1 MLTRELV
8 DDAFCQGVGF
18 TVSDVD
24 ELGHAVAL
32 VLIQEFAIA
41 KSFLGSAPELED
53 LAEVGLPLDDIED
66 IINRRLKP
74 ADVYHRDGFLFQLV
88 MWLAAHLDLEP
99 GDLVAPPH
107 SQGSAKGQ
115 DSVVVHRAN
124 GAVAAL
130 SICEDK
136 ATENPRKTVRD
147 EVWPEIKEY
156 EAGGRRD
163 ELRSNVITT
172 LGTGGLS
179 LEEAAGLIRG
189 ISWEGKRRY
198 RVRVTV
204 QEERTP
210 NLFKGFND
218 LVAGGAEMRRG
229 ESMHLP
235 GVRAWMTGFASTVE
249 AHLRS
254 YVKEG

>member
-24 ELGHAVAL
+24 ELAHAVSL

-41 KSFLGSAPELED
+41 KSFLGSAPEMED

-74 ADVYHRDGFLFQLV
+74 ADVYHRDGLLFQLV

-136 ATENPRKTVRD
+136 ATENPRKTVRN

-179 LEEAAGLIRG
+179 LVEAARIIRG

-210 NLFKGFND
+210 SLFKGFDD
-218 LVAGGAEMRRG
+218 LVAGGTEMRRG

-235 GVRAWMTGFASTVE
+235 NMRAWMTRFASAVE
-249 AHLRS
+249 VHLRS
-254 YVKEG
+254 YIKEG

>member
-1 MLTRELV
+1 MLTKELV

-18 TVSDVD
+18 AVSDVD
-24 ELGHAVAL
+24 ELARAVAL
-32 VLIQEFAIA
+32 VLIQEFEIA
-41 KSFLGSAPELED
+41 KSLLWGVGELEN
-53 LAEVGLPLDDIED
+53 LTEAGLPLDDIED

-74 ADVYHRDGFLFQLV
+74 ADVYHRDGLLFQLI
-88 MWLAAHLDLEP
+88 MWLAAHHDLEP
-99 GDLVAPPH
+99 GDLVALPH

-115 DSVVVHRAN
+115 DSVVVHRAD

-136 ATENPRKTVRD
+136 ATENPRKTVRE

-172 LGTGGLS
+172 LGTGGLTP
-179 LEEAAGLIRG
+179 EEAVRLIRG
-189 ISWEGKRRY
+189 ISWAGKRRY

-204 QEERTP
+204 QGERTP
-210 NLFKGFND
+210 KLFKGFND
-218 LVAGGAEMRRG
+218 LVAGDTEMRRG

-235 GVRAWMTGFASTVE
+235 DLRAWMTVFAGTIE